1 MAGFWPR
8 AMETLRGLAML
19 PSVIMGDLEPGARW
33 GDLLGWGER
42 EEWGDRWG
50 EKPSMLGRLGD
61 HWYGKV

>member
-1 MAGFWPR
+1 
-8 AMETLRGLAML
+8 
-19 PSVIMGDLEPGARW
+19 MGDLEPGARW